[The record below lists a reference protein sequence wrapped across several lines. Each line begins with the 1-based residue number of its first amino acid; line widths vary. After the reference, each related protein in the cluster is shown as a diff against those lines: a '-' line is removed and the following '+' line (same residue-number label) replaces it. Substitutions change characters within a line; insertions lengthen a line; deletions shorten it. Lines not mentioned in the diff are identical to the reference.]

1 MDLPRRTGQREITPL
16 AAAPAPSWV
25 AAPRRPRSDC
35 SIDAPPHHETSAI
48 APVVPASGL
57 TPIGAACA
65 PRPRTG
71 RIGREGFARRT
82 RRSRRG
88 SGRVTATMRSV
99 MQADAVAA
107 PYDAPRASSL
117 ARWQRRFVA
126 EVTVNGKPV
135 VVEWS
140 RAAQAALARR
150 AQPLTLELELY
161 FSCLVKKFVRFAESP
176 AGSDTADAAAR
187 TVAVGEHLRLRFR
200 TVTSTACSID
210 VAQRLGRQP
219 EVELDGAVAR
229 RLAPRRVWLDHRRGT
244 WTADYWM

>member
-1 MDLPRRTGQREITPL
+1 MNASVHTDQRGITPL
-16 AAAPAPSWV
+16 TAPPVRGRPRRGAPANH
-25 AAPRRPRSDC
+25 AD
-35 SIDAPPHHETSAI
+35 
-48 APVVPASGL
+48 PAD
-57 TPIGAACA
+57 P
-65 PRPRTG
+65 
-71 RIGREGFARRT
+71 
-82 RRSRRG
+82 RRSRDEACPSAEVASRSCRARG
-88 SGRVTATMRSV
+88 FTKQRGESTGGAVESGQPKGSV
-99 MQADAVAA
+99 MQPDATAG
-107 PYDAPRASSL
+107 PYESPRAWRFP
-117 ARWQRRFVA
+117 RWQRRFVA
-126 EVTVNGKPV
+126 EVTVHGKPV

-161 FSCLVKKFVRFAESP
+161 FSCLVKKSVRFAESP
-176 AGSDTADAAAR
+176 AGCDTADAAAR

-229 RLAPRRVWLDHRRGT
+229 RLAPRRVWLDHRRGA